1 MSIKNSK
8 QTEAPMVSKKV
19 IKKVTKKE
27 HPMKHSQGFS
37 LIEVLVSLLILSLG
51 LLGVAGLQ
59 TTSLRSNQ
67 TAYFRSQATAAAADI
82 IDRMRANLQGVAN
95 GKYNAIN
102 SDNLPSDPSCI
113 DSGCDA
119 DQLADFDIIDWATN
133 TLASLPS
140 GAGTVTVD
148 NMGTAADASDDVF
161 VVSISWNDATDQ
173 NNPNKNLVVHFQ
185 L

>member
-1 MSIKNSK
+1 MGSK
-8 QTEAPMVSKKV
+8 GELIRRAR
-19 IKKVTKKE
+19 
-27 HPMKHSQGFS
+27 GFS

-67 TAYFRSQATAAAADI
+67 TAYFRSQATAAASDI
-82 IDRMRANLQGVAN
+82 IDRMRANPQGVAD
-95 GKYNAIN
+95 GKYDAID
-102 SDNLPSDPSCI
+102 SANLPSDPNCI
-113 DSGCDA
+113 DTGCNAA
-119 DQLADFDIIDWATN
+119 DLADHDIIDWATN

-140 GAGTVTVD
+140 GAGTVSVD
-148 NMGTAADASDDVF
+148 NMGTATDASDDVF
-161 VVSISWNDATDQ
+161 VVDISWNDATDQ

>member
-1 MSIKNSK
+1 MSLKNSK
-8 QTEAPMVSKKV
+8 Y
-19 IKKVTKKE
+19 TKLLKTGE
-27 HPMKHSQGFS
+27 SRLSVKRSQGVS

-82 IDRMRANLQGVAN
+82 IDRMRANPQGVGN
-95 GKYNAIN
+95 GKYDTID
-102 SDNLPSDPSCI
+102 SDDLPSDPSCI

-119 DQLADFDIIDWATN
+119 DELADYDIIDWATN
-133 TLASLPS
+133 TLASLPT
-140 GAGTVTVD
+140 GAGTVRVD
-148 NMGTAADASDDVF
+148 NMGTAGDDSDDVF

-173 NNPNKNLVVHFQ
+173 DNPSKNLVVHFQ

>member
-1 MSIKNSK
+1 MKKTIKK
-8 QTEAPMVSKKV
+8 TSKKV
-19 IKKVTKKE
+19 AQSDQ
-27 HPMKHSQGFS
+27 PMKYSKGFS

-59 TTSLRSNQ
+59 TASLRSNQ

-82 IDRMRANLQGVAN
+82 IDRMRANPQGVAN
-95 GKYNAIN
+95 GKYNAID
-102 SDNLPSDPSCI
+102 SANLPSDPSCI
-113 DSGCDA
+113 DSGCGA
-119 DQLADFDIIDWATN
+119 DDLADFDIIDWATN

-140 GAGTVTVD
+140 GTGTVTVD
-148 NMGTAADASDDVF
+148 NMGTAGDTSDDVF